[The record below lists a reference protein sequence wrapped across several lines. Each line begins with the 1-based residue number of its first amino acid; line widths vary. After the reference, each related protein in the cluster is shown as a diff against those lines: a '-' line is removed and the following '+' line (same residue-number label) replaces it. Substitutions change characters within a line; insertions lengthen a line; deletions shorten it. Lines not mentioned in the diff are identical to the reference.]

1 MSQDIVKTGEYRSLI
16 ADLKNRI
23 QAAQIKAAV
32 TVNTQLIALYWD
44 IGKQI
49 AERQQASGWGDGVIE
64 QIAHDLSREF
74 QTMKGFSRRNL
85 YRMKQFYA
93 FYVDRGEFVPQ
104 LVAQIPWGHND
115 LIIQKIKGQD
125 KALWHV
131 RKTIEN
137 GWSRNVLAHQID
149 SRLYER
155 QAEKPRIDNF
165 AERLPAPQSDL
176 ARETLKDPYVF
187 DFLGVGDE
195 AHERAL
201 ETALVERITRFMLEL
216 GKGFAFVGRQFHL
229 EVGGEDFY
237 VDLLFYHLRLHCYV
251 AIELKTGPFKPE
263 YTGKLNF
270 YLTALDEQVKMKED
284 GPSIGLILCRDRNN
298 VVAEYALR
306 DVNKPIGISRYA
318 LAATLPEELRAS
330 FPTVEEVEAEL
341 GKAAAWQGIED
352 ATNAV
357 DPTPEQAAKP
367 IEEREREILAE
378 AKTARLERGKKRKGE
393 S

>member
-1 MSQDIVKTGEYRSLI
+1 MSQDIIKTDNYRNLI
-16 ADLKNRI
+16 ADLKHRI
-23 QAAQIKAAV
+23 QDAQIKAAV

-49 AERQQASGWGDGVIE
+49 AEKQQASGWGDAVIE
-64 QIAHDLSREF
+64 QIAKDLSREF
-74 QTMKGFSRRNL
+74 QNMKGFSRANL
-85 YRMKQFYA
+85 YRMTRFYA
-93 FYVDRGEFVPQ
+93 FYANQEEFVAQ
-104 LVAQIPWGHND
+104 AVRQIPWGHN
-115 LIIQKIKGQD
+115 IIIFQQIKD
-125 KALWHV
+125 HSKALWYV

-165 AERLPAPQSDL
+165 TERLPAPQSDL

-187 DFLGVGDE
+187 DFLSVGDE
-195 AHERAL
+195 AHEREL

-216 GKGFAFVGRQFHL
+216 GKGFAFVGRQYHL

-237 VDLLFYHLRLHCYV
+237 IDLLFYHLRLHCYV

-270 YLTALDEQVKMKED
+270 YLTALDEQVKMQED

-298 VVAEYALR
+298 VIAEYALR

-341 GKAAAWQGIED
+341 GKAAAWQ
-352 ATNAV
+352 AL
-357 DPTPEQAAKP
+357 K
-367 IEEREREILAE
+367 
-378 AKTARLERGKKRKGE
+378 KGE
-393 S
+393 DSETD

>member
-1 MSQDIVKTGEYRSLI
+1 MSQDIIKTDDYRNLI
-16 ADLKNRI
+16 ADLKHRI

-49 AERQQASGWGDGVIE
+49 AEKQQASGWGDAVIE
-64 QIAHDLSREF
+64 QIAKDLSREF
-74 QTMKGFSRRNL
+74 QNMKGFSRANL
-85 YRMKQFYA
+85 YRMTRFYVFYA
-93 FYVDRGEFVPQ
+93 NQEEFVAQ
-104 LVAQIPWGHND
+104 AVRQIPWGHNI
-115 LIIQKIKGQD
+115 LIFQQIKD
-125 KALWHV
+125 HSKALWYV
-131 RKTIEN
+131 RKTVEN

-165 AERLPAPQSDL
+165 TERLPAPQSDL

-187 DFLGVGDE
+187 DFLSVGDE
-195 AHERAL
+195 AHEREL

-216 GKGFAFVGRQFHL
+216 GKGFAFVGRQYHL

-237 VDLLFYHLRLHCYV
+237 IDLLFYHLRLHCYV

-270 YLTALDEQVKMKED
+270 YLTALDEQVKMQED

-298 VVAEYALR
+298 VIAEYALR

-341 GKAAAWQGIED
+341 GKAAAWQ
-352 ATNAV
+352 AL
-357 DPTPEQAAKP
+357 K
-367 IEEREREILAE
+367 
-378 AKTARLERGKKRKGE
+378 KGE
-393 S
+393 DSETD

>member
-1 MSQDIVKTGEYRSLI
+1 MSQNVIKTDDYRNLI
-16 ADLKNRI
+16 TDLKNRI

-32 TVNTQLIALYWD
+32 TVNTQLIALYWE
-44 IGKQI
+44 IGQQI
-49 AERQQASGWGDGVIE
+49 AEKQQASGWGDAVIE
-64 QIAHDLSREF
+64 QIAKDLSREF
-74 QTMKGFSRRNL
+74 QNMKGFSRANL
-85 YRMKQFYA
+85 YRMTRFYA
-93 FYVDRGEFVPQ
+93 FYASQEEFVAQ
-104 LVAQIPWGHND
+104 LVRQIPWGHNI
-115 LIIQKIKGQD
+115 LIFQQIKD
-125 KALWHV
+125 HSKAIWYV

-137 GWSRNVLAHQID
+137 GWSRNVLAYQID
-149 SRLYER
+149 SQLYER

-165 AERLPAPQSDL
+165 TERLPAPQSNL
-176 ARETLKDPYVF
+176 ARETLKDPYIF
-187 DFLGVGDE
+187 DFLSVGDE
-195 AHERAL
+195 AHEREL

-237 VDLLFYHLRLHCYV
+237 IDLLFYHLRLHCYV

-298 VVAEYALR
+298 VIAEYALR

-341 GKAAAWQGIED
+341 GKTAAGQGIEE

-367 IEEREREILAE
+367 VEEQGREILAE
-378 AKTARLERGKKRKGE
+378 VKTARQKRGKKQKGE
-393 S
+393 N

>member
-1 MSQDIVKTGEYRSLI
+1 MSQNVIKTDDYRNLI
-16 ADLKNRI
+16 TDLKNRI

-32 TVNTQLIALYWD
+32 TVNTQLIALYWE
-44 IGKQI
+44 IGQQI
-49 AERQQASGWGDGVIE
+49 AEKQQASGWGDAVIE
-64 QIAHDLSREF
+64 QIAKDLSREF
-74 QTMKGFSRRNL
+74 QNMKGFSRANL
-85 YRMKQFYA
+85 YRMTRFYA
-93 FYVDRGEFVPQ
+93 FYASQEEFVAQ
-104 LVAQIPWGHND
+104 LVRQIPWGHN
-115 LIIQKIKGQD
+115 IIIFQQIKD
-125 KALWHV
+125 HSKAIWYV

-137 GWSRNVLAHQID
+137 GWSRNVLAYQID
-149 SRLYER
+149 SQLYER

-165 AERLPAPQSDL
+165 TERLPAPQSNL
-176 ARETLKDPYVF
+176 ARETLKDPYIF
-187 DFLGVGDE
+187 DFLSVGDE
-195 AHERAL
+195 AHEREL

-237 VDLLFYHLRLHCYV
+237 IDLLFYHLRLHCYV

-298 VVAEYALR
+298 VIAEYALR

-341 GKAAAWQGIED
+341 GKAALQQVLKEGED
-352 ATNAV
+352 SGRA
-357 DPTPEQAAKP
+357 DYS
-367 IEEREREILAE
+367 L
-378 AKTARLERGKKRKGE
+378 KGLLDE
-393 S
+393 LDSETD

>member
-1 MSQDIVKTGEYRSLI
+1 MSQDIIKTDNYRNLI
-16 ADLKNRI
+16 ADLKHRI
-23 QAAQIKAAV
+23 QDAQIKAAV

-49 AERQQASGWGDGVIE
+49 AEKQQASGWGDAVIE
-64 QIAHDLSREF
+64 QIAKDLSREF
-74 QTMKGFSRRNL
+74 QNMKGFSRANL
-85 YRMKQFYA
+85 YRMTRFYA
-93 FYVDRGEFVPQ
+93 FYANQEEFVAQ
-104 LVAQIPWGHND
+104 AVRQIPWGHNI
-115 LIIQKIKGQD
+115 LIFQQIKD
-125 KALWHV
+125 HSKALWYV
-131 RKTIEN
+131 RKTVEN

-165 AERLPAPQSDL
+165 TERLPAPQSDL

-187 DFLGVGDE
+187 DFLSVGDE
-195 AHERAL
+195 AHEREL

-216 GKGFAFVGRQFHL
+216 GKGFAFVRRQYHL

-237 VDLLFYHLRLHCYV
+237 IDLLFYHLRLHCYV

-270 YLTALDEQVKMKED
+270 YLTALDEQVKMQED

-298 VVAEYALR
+298 VIAEYALR

-341 GKAAAWQGIED
+341 GKAAAWQ
-352 ATNAV
+352 AL
-357 DPTPEQAAKP
+357 K
-367 IEEREREILAE
+367 
-378 AKTARLERGKKRKGE
+378 KGE
-393 S
+393 DSETD